1 MNRARL
7 LVFIAALPAA
17 TPAFAQ
23 SPPRLLLD
31 VGAVVVGAAGAGSA
45 TANYTAPD
53 GSPVPLFSLS
63 KSVAPAIGVNTHL
76 QIRLT
81 PRVALEV
88 TGEWTR
94 PNLRTKLSGDADGA
108 DNVTATQPVH
118 RFVLG
123 GGAVVRLKPFGKW
136 HTFTRAS
143 VGWLRELS
151 DDLTLYQDGWVVQA
165 GGGANYQWQ
174 EKRGHLRPYAIR
186 TDLWLDIRQGGLKF
200 STKPRLF
207 APAFSAALILKL

>member
-1 MNRARL
+1 MNRAPL
-7 LVFIAALPAA
+7 LTLIAALLSA

-23 SPPRLLLD
+23 SPPRLLVD
-31 VGAVVVGAAGAGSA
+31 VGAVVVGAAGAGNT

-53 GSPVPLFSLS
+53 GSQVPLFSLA
-63 KSVAPAIGVNTHL
+63 KSVGPAIGVNSHL

-81 PRVALEV
+81 PRVAFEV

-94 PNLRTKLSGDADGA
+94 PNLRTKLSGDAEA
-108 DNVTATQPVH
+108 DDVTARQPIH

-123 GGAVVRLKPFGKW
+123 GGAVVRLKPFGNW
-136 HTFTRAS
+136 HTFARGS

-151 DDLTLYQDGWVVQA
+151 DDLTLWQDGWVVQA
-165 GGGANYQWQ
+165 GGGANYQWKEQ
-174 EKRGHLRPYAIR
+174 RGHFRPYAIR
-186 TDLWLDIRQGGLKF
+186 TDFWLDIRHGGLKF
-200 STKPRLF
+200 SSKPRLF